1 MELKSAWRFLNE
13 DRICSSVYRS
23 RKTPGVIAQCFDVF
37 WIQWFILSGRL
48 CVDESIRQGHGG
60 TQCHIGPT
68 VASRRLSVW
77 GNYWGTHYFYCV
89 LKAIL
94 IWSFWCC
101 WHFFWTNRK
110 LMQMF
115 QTKKFRLARNATICG
130 KLFLIS
136 LPPVTRRL
144 SAKEIYAPLSASTPV
159 KWCSYLHAAC
169 LILCLHRFVRHVQE
183 IWCLKTQFALVIQRV
198 QLRLKSI
205 QSACVIFVH
214 VCKKLLQRYLAT
226 HFYFCVLAQWLKY
239 RF

>member
-1 MELKSAWRFLNE
+1 MPLLLQPLVLPSLTKEASVPLMQRFCTKANVWIAIFSFLGALEWNFSLDCFGWYMELKSAWRFLNE

-115 QTKKFRLARNATICG
+115 QTKKFRLATNATICG
-130 KLFLIS
+130 KLFLI
-136 LPPVTRRL
+136 VFNF
-144 SAKEIYAPLSASTPV
+144 V
-159 KWCSYLHAAC
+159 AAC
-169 LILCLHRFVRHVQE
+169 D
-183 IWCLKTQFALVIQRV
+183 
-198 QLRLKSI
+198 
-205 QSACVIFVH
+205 
-214 VCKKLLQRYLAT
+214 
-226 HFYFCVLAQWLKY
+226 
-239 RF
+239 